1 MYRLVRSQVCYVLF
15 VPTCI
20 VSVKSLRRDL
30 RKQICVFLL
39 PGVNR
44 INGIVLMF
52 LTFDRKER
60 TWRHLRRSI
69 ALAIRRDVKIWR
81 NLHCRNHHRERNE
94 LKAAAST
101 AFLRRTGS
109 LIIKREIRRHR
120 YGSNHFP
127 HYEKLAGPTT
137 RFLHNDYSL
146 STG

>member
-1 MYRLVRSQVCYVLF
+1 MVSPLDEILRKYQFQTLHAFERILKERSWKNLNGHLFIMYRLVRSQVCYVLF

-44 INGIVLMF
+44 INGIVLTF

-69 ALAIRRDVKIWR
+69 ALAIRRNVKI
-81 NLHCRNHHRERNE
+81 
-94 LKAAAST
+94 
-101 AFLRRTGS
+101 
-109 LIIKREIRRHR
+109 
-120 YGSNHFP
+120 
-127 HYEKLAGPTT
+127 
-137 RFLHNDYSL
+137 
-146 STG
+146 